1 MEKLFLDKEMKELDN
16 YAISKFGIDE
26 KLLMGYAGY
35 NVYMTIKKVM
45 EEREISKNGKIIVV
59 CGRGN
64 NGGDGYATAYLLKA
78 SRYNV
83 KVFSLGKPSSEK
95 KATYYFY
102 SLYEKVGGEIIFI
115 DGERDYDRFIEELK
129 TSDLVIDALLGIGV
143 KGEVRG
149 IYKDIISFINA
160 YSSVVISIDLPSGM
174 PSDGSIGKL
183 QDMVSADATV
193 TMGYRKSGM
202 LLKPQSK
209 MCGEVIVADIG
220 FPPPNFD
227 VKGQVIELEDVKKF
241 FKNRDIASHKGNYGH
256 LLIVGG
262 FSGLMG
268 APILAGISA
277 YKVGVG
283 LVSLLLPNI
292 PSSKKAIPPI
302 LLDYYGDDYF
312 LQEGDIEKV
321 ERILDRVTAIVIGP
335 GLGRKQ
341 ESAGLVKRVLRIG
354 KERDIPVVVD
364 ADALYLLGEHK
375 YDGGFVV
382 LTPHIGEF
390 VRISGYM
397 KDEILKEPIRCAL
410 EFAKRNEVILHL
422 KFASS
427 ITVLRDGVYYINPTG
442 NPGMAVGGSGD
453 VLAGMIGGMLA
464 QRKDESIVP
473 IIAYLFGMA
482 GDIARDFV
490 GEVSLTPENIM
501 EYIPTAINRIKSNI
515 F

>member
-1 MEKLFLDKEMKELDN
+1 
-16 YAISKFGIDE
+16 
-26 KLLMGYAGY
+26 
-35 NVYMTIKKVM
+35 
-45 EEREISKNGKIIVV
+45 
-59 CGRGN
+59 
-64 NGGDGYATAYLLKA
+64 
-78 SRYNV
+78 
-83 KVFSLGKPSSEK
+83 
-95 KATYYFY
+95 
-102 SLYEKVGGEIIFI
+102 
-115 DGERDYDRFIEELK
+115 
-129 TSDLVIDALLGIGV
+129 
-143 KGEVRG
+143 
-149 IYKDIISFINA
+149 
-160 YSSVVISIDLPSGM
+160 
-174 PSDGSIGKL
+174 
-183 QDMVSADATV
+183 
-193 TMGYRKSGM
+193 
-202 LLKPQSK
+202 

-227 VKGQVIELEDVKKF
+227 VKGRVIELEDVRKF
-241 FKNRDIASHKGNYGH
+241 FKDRDIASHKGNYGH

-397 KDEILKEPIRCAL
+397 KDEVLKEPIRCAL

-464 QRKDESIVP
+464 QHKDESIVP

-490 GEVSLTPENIM
+490 GEVSLTPENVM